1 MTTKELA
8 VSVLASLS
16 ERKMREFIELFAD
29 ENLIAR
35 IETEAL
41 LEDPDTKYYSSFEEF
56 QAEMEE
62 EMKREEAE
70 QKHNI

>member
-1 MTTKELA
+1 MKTKELA

-56 QAEMEE
+56 RAEMEE
-62 EMKREEAE
+62 EMKQESENDAE
-70 QKHNI
+70 I

>member
-1 MTTKELA
+1 MKTKELA

-41 LEDPDTKYYSSFEEF
+41 IEDPDTKRYSSVEEF
-56 QAEMEE
+56 MAEMEQ
-62 EMKREEAE
+62 EMQQE
-70 QKHNI
+70 QESDR